1 MVAERSRMP
10 TNIGGIEMERIIQ
23 VAVAVGG
30 TYVFLFWFGL
40 VYWAFRDIR
49 ARSQEALVQVLAVLL
64 VLFFNL
70 PGLLLYNIFRPRET
84 LAEVYERALREET
97 LLQELE
103 DPKEC
108 PVCKKRVE
116 KDFLVCPSCRTQLKR
131 LCSYCKRT
139 LHPKWSVCPYCA
151 ASVGEGSLS
160 APEAVS

>member
-1 MVAERSRMP
+1 MP
-10 TNIGGIEMERIIQ
+10 TSIAGVELERIIQ
-23 VAVAVGG
+23 AGVVLVG

-40 VYWAFRDIR
+40 VYWTFRDIR

-84 LAEVYERALREET
+84 LSEVYERALREET

-108 PVCKKRVE
+108 PVCKRRVE
-116 KDFLVCPSCRTQLKR
+116 PNFLVCPSCRTQLKR
-131 LCSYCKRT
+131 LCPHCNHV
-139 LHPKWSVCPYCA
+139 LHLKWSVCPYCA
-151 ASVGEGSLS
+151 AAAG
-160 APEAVS
+160 